1 MILKEIARHLDL
13 QVLAGEK
20 GLDREVSSGYCSDL
34 LSDFMANG
42 SAGCL
47 WLTLQAH
54 INVVAVALLVG
65 AAGVVITGGRQVA
78 PEICRRAEEEGLP
91 LLATNCRTYE
101 VAGRLYNL
109 LQAGE

>member
-1 MILKEIARHLDL
+1 MKLSEIARQLDL

-20 GLDREVSSGYCSDL
+20 ELEREVSSGYCSDL

-42 SAGCL
+42 PARCL
-47 WLTLQAH
+47 WLTLQTH

-78 PEICRRAEEEGLP
+78 PEVCRKAEAEGLP
-91 LLATNCRTYE
+91 LLATKYCTYE
-101 VAGRLYNL
+101 VAGQLYNL
-109 LQAGE
+109 LQGEK